1 VRRREFIT
9 LFGSAATAWPLV
21 ARAQQPAMPVIGF
34 LCGTSPERFAD
45 NMRAFRQGLSET
57 GYIEDRNVA
66 VEYRWAEDHT
76 DRLPALAADL
86 VRRQVTVIATVG
98 ATPAALAAKSAT
110 VTIPIVFQIGTDPVA
125 LGLVASLNQPGGN
138 VTGLTSLNAE
148 LGRKRLEVLHE
159 LIPSASILAML
170 INPANPTTAEEQ
182 SRGVLAAARSLGLQ
196 LDILRASNEHD
207 LDTIFAGSV
216 ELRESGL
223 VISPDPFFA
232 NNSERL
238 AALATHSGLPTI
250 SPYREFAAAGGLMS
264 YGGSLTD
271 QYRLV
276 GVYVGRILKGAKP
289 ADLPV
294 QQATKVELVIN
305 IKTAKALAITFP
317 LSLLGRADEV
327 IE

>member
-1 VRRREFIT
+1 V
-9 LFGSAATAWPLV
+9 V
-21 ARAQQPAMPVIGF
+21 RAQQPTMPVVGF
-34 LCGTSPERFAD
+34 LCGTSPEKFTD
-45 NMRAFRQGLSET
+45 SLRAFRQGLSEI
-57 GYIEDRNVA
+57 GYVEDRNVA
-66 VEYRWAEDHT
+66 IEIRWAEDHS

-86 VRRQVTVIATVG
+86 VHRRVTVMATVG

-110 VTIPIVFQIGTDPVA
+110 ATIPIVFQIGTDPVA

-138 VTGLTSLNAE
+138 VTGVTSLNAE

-182 SRGVLAAARSLGLQ
+182 SRSVLAAARSLGLQ
-196 LDILRASNEHD
+196 LDILRASNQHD
-207 LDTIFAGSV
+207 LDTVFAGSV

-232 NNSERL
+232 NNSEQL
-238 AALATHSGLPTI
+238 AALATHRGVPTI

-276 GVYVGRILKGAKP
+276 GVYIGRILKGEKP

-294 QQATKVELVIN
+294 QQATKLELIIN
-305 IKTAKALAITFP
+305 LKTAKTLGVSFP
-317 LSLLGRADEV
+317 VTLLGRADEV